1 MESKFVTVQAHW
13 VTLDEFGDGG
23 EAVAQQAA
31 LTKRARLLG
40 LCLLQSQQLELA
52 FEGLAKSLGVTND
65 EASSVPLGKLLAK
78 LHGSIPAESEFAF
91 KHAIEIRNTIVH
103 GHLTVG
109 LSTVA
114 PGAPF
119 EEIGVDLWLRGT
131 SISLVEETDASAAVW
146 SENPDPV
153 HSESMETWMTVL
165 SDQTKMAVELW
176 AKAERIA

>member
-78 LHGSIPAESEFAF
+78 LHGSCERRRYPAGGVPEYSSSWF
-91 KHAIEIRNTIVH
+91 
-103 GHLTVG
+103 LG
-109 LSTVA
+109 LMV
-114 PGAPF
+114 
-119 EEIGVDLWLRGT
+119 
-131 SISLVEETDASAAVW
+131 
-146 SENPDPV
+146 
-153 HSESMETWMTVL
+153 
-165 SDQTKMAVELW
+165 
-176 AKAERIA
+176 